1 VWASVAQE
9 GAEEKKQGPVKP
21 VGRLLAGLRRL
32 LAGLVRRLAVVPG
45 WLVIVLGW
53 LVIVLG
59 WLVIGLGKLLASG
72 KWLIFLAALGAL
84 VAGGWLLYSVWQGP
98 PVAAA
103 FTRVGGDTHVETAL
117 EASRFWTIA
126 PRGVVTVSANANQQT
141 MLAAAQCAMAY
152 DTPLLFRSR
161 DPKQERMVDATIA
174 SWGLD
179 PNGPDVASVDDAK
192 RCLQGKDRADVRG
205 LSAYDLPGLPLPG
218 PNVAPARDGLAP
230 AVVIAAEWA
239 PNFPPDIAVGL
250 ALSAHMARTYD
261 EVSLVVVPR
270 YVEAN
275 STLETQLREPDLV
288 EGGVILGDQKI
299 LSEDTR
305 ALLRQLLTST
315 NEQAV
320 LGEIRTNLQLI
331 APLLAALAGLF
342 AAGLKPEIGE
352 KVVQLAQ
359 SLEETGKK
367 QRIKGRNI
375 MVFGKNKKEPPPT
388 VPPEGTP
395 VVSPAGT
402 PVVSPAGIPAV
413 SLPESDWLKALGD
426 DRDQDITVWLRNGP
440 KFTGKVDNGH
450 STVTVLR
457 LTNVKLAELEA
468 QPDQTEGKSGPSQTA
483 DVLVLFEEIRL
494 ISVSTPPPTTSA
506 GKQSA
511 ETAQSHNGPTL
522 PSSRTV

>member
-1 VWASVAQE
+1 MKAAARLRA
-9 GAEEKKQGPVKP
+9 GLRK
-21 VGRLLAGLRRL
+21 LLAGLRK
-32 LAGLVRRLAVVPG
+32 LVVG
-45 WLVIVLGW
+45 LGW
-53 LVIVLG
+53 LVV
-59 WLVIGLGKLLASG
+59 GLGKLLASG

-84 VAGGWLLYSVWQGP
+84 VAGGWLLYTVWQGQ

-103 FTRVGGDTHVETAL
+103 FTRVGGETHVETAL
-117 EASRFWTIA
+117 EASRFWTTA
-126 PRGVVTVSANANQQT
+126 PGGVVTVSANANQQT

-192 RCLQGKDRADVRG
+192 RCLQGKDRADVKG

-230 AVVIAAEWA
+230 VVVFAAEWA

-250 ALSAHMARTYD
+250 ALSAHMARTYG

-275 STLETQLREPDLV
+275 STLETKLREPDLV
-288 EGGVILGDQKI
+288 KGGVILGDQKI

-342 AAGLKPEIGE
+342 AVGMKPEIGE
-352 KVVQLAQ
+352 KVVQFGQKVA
-359 SLEETGKK
+359 ETG
-367 QRIKGRNI
+367 GRNI
-375 MVFGKNKKEPPPT
+375 MLGFRIIRIKPPPKAPVPSAAT
-388 VPPEGTP
+388 PSAPPAATPAASPPE
-395 VVSPAGT
+395 A
-402 PVVSPAGIPAV
+402 
-413 SLPESDWLKALGD
+413 DWLKALGD
-426 DRDQDITVWLRNGP
+426 DRNKDITVWLRNGP
-440 KFTGKVDNGH
+440 KFTGKVDDKH
-450 STVTVLR
+450 SSVTVLR
-457 LTNVKLAELEA
+457 LKDVNLAELEPT
-468 QPDQTEGKSGPSQTA
+468 PDHTEGKSGPSQQA

-494 ISVSTPPPTTSA
+494 ISVSTPSPTTSD

-511 ETAQSHNGPTL
+511 ETAPPVSVATA
-522 PSSRTV
+522 R